1 MLQIHEHSLINVLK
15 RIFNLVISQRKLAE
29 KKVTTSN
36 ACLRTTEIFTTLV
49 K

>member
-1 MLQIHEHSLINVLK
+1 MLQIPEYSLINVPK
-15 RIFNLVISQRKLAE
+15 KIFNLVISQRKLAE

-36 ACLRTTEIFTTLV
+36 ACFRITEVFMTLV